1 MAATTIPITFTV
13 TSTDSDRKS
22 KSTGEQNATI
32 LVTGVFLTRQ
42 ITIAILNL
50 GEVRLMLGSGSTYQQ
65 IADWCRSPREIMTI
79 THNVVDTEF
88 INWVKT
94 YPDTP
99 FRILF
104 PVSPVSRSAIAT
116 SCRKVFN

>member
-104 PVSPVSRSAIAT
+104 PV
-116 SCRKVFN
+116 

>member
-13 TSTDSDRKS
+13 TSPDSDRES

-42 ITIAILNL
+42 ITIATLTL
-50 GEVRLMLGSGSTYQQ
+50 GEVRLMLGSSSTYQQ
-65 IADWCRSPREIMTI
+65 IADWCKSPVDVMTI
-79 THNVVDTEF
+79 VHNVVDTDF

-104 PVSPVSRSAIAT
+104 PV
-116 SCRKVFN
+116 